1 MVGIVCDLIHSVNYS
16 YDGKGVLVCD
26 VLGTIL
32 DMLSECIMTLLVLML
47 ANGWYSRFNK
57 YDLDDGLEI
66 YAPLFMLII
75 LVHIMFGALSY
86 ID

>member
-1 MVGIVCDLIHSVNYS
+1 MFL
-16 YDGKGVLVCD
+16 D
-26 VLGTIL
+26 VLGTVF
-32 DMLSECIMTLLVLML
+32 DMLSECVMTLLVLML

-57 YDLDDGLEI
+57 YDVDSGLDI

-75 LVHIMFGALSY
+75 MVHIVFGALSY